1 MDRMPYM
8 IDIPLSNE
16 SSYMH
21 ELTSHFNITVT
32 NYLVS
37 ALVTKVCFSH
47 IRKTIS
53 FGKSVIML
61 KCNTIHVL
69 MFKMK
74 MPK

>member
-1 MDRMPYM
+1 M
-8 IDIPLSNE
+8 SNE

-21 ELTSHFNITVT
+21 EFSSHFNIKLI

-37 ALVTKVCFSH
+37 AIVSKAYFSH

-53 FGKSVIML
+53 FGKSVITL
-61 KCNTIHVL
+61 KCNTIRVL